1 MINSRAKGNFILI
14 KTIVTLKI
22 TTLVKV
28 TLYRL
33 MVADRSDIRDKDRIV
48 EVETKLLIVST
59 SSRHEEEL
67 SFDIV

>member
-1 MINSRAKGNFILI
+1 M
-14 KTIVTLKI
+14 KTIITLKI
-22 TTLVKV
+22 VTLVKV
-28 TLYRL
+28 ISYRL
-33 MVADRSDIRDKDRIV
+33 VIVNRSDIKDKDRIV